1 MTKRKYHS
9 AYYTAA
15 QELTGIYRIK
25 LLIGPFDTRRAAQR
39 MITPARNAT
48 GNRDDW
54 NVIVHQHKLPIARN
68 LPAGSLDLSLI
79 DPLDVIAASRL

>member
-1 MTKRKYHS
+1 MTKRKYHI

-25 LLIGPFDTRRAAQR
+25 LLIGPFASRWAAHR
-39 MITPARNAT
+39 MIMPARNAT

-54 NVIVHQHKLPIARN
+54 NIIVHEHKLPIARN
-68 LPAGSLDLSLI
+68 LPPGNLDLSLI
-79 DPLDVIAASRL
+79 NPLDVIAASL